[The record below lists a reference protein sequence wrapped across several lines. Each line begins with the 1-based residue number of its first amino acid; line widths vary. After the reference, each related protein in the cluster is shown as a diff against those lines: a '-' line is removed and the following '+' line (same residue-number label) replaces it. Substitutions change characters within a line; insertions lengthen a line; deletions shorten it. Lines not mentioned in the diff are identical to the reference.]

1 MPTPPFIVNIHVN
14 NMNTLLL
21 LREHTVYLSFFMV
34 ELVAR
39 LQFLLLL
46 SLLQHGDCAYMSPL
60 SGNNSLHT
68 LWHVSLHYG
77 SVHNLKVLR
86 KINKRHFDSNF
97 LCCKG
102 TLHRFYAPR
111 LVYSSWTIYSAC
123 ENCRI
128 ITSETLR
135 ELSKARENYPNDII
149 IINQAWNKL
158 LTENLCYKARA

>member
-1 MPTPPFIVNIHVN
+1 
-14 NMNTLLL
+14 MNTLLL
-21 LREHTVYLSFFMV
+21 LREHTVYLSFFKV

-46 SLLQHGDCAYMSPL
+46 SLLQHGHCAYMSPL

-68 LWHVSLHYG
+68 LWHVSLSLHYAT
-77 SVHNLKVLR
+77 VHDLKVLR
-86 KINKRHFDSNF
+86 KIYERRSDSNF

-102 TLHRFYAPR
+102 TLHWFCAPR

-123 ENCRI
+123 ENGLI

-135 ELSKARENYPNDII
+135 ELSKARENYPDDIII